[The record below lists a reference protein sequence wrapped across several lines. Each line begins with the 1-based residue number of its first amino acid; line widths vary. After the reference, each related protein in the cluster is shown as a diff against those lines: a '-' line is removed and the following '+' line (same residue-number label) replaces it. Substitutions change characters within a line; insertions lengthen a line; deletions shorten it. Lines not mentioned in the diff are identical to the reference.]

1 LQLWREWEQEDGPA
15 RAVARHN
22 LAVNYLMLALE
33 ETAKHLASAL
43 TKTNVTR
50 LENTWKNADKR
61 WGEVAGSGHVWDET
75 KKRILSKG
83 DPALTAALADQ
94 MKADLRK
101 TLSAIHGDIARHYA
115 EKGMLEHAK
124 FHVDAMPGDG
134 GVDDGYRATIRE
146 VTKPVRDRLEAARTQ
161 AQAHANSPDEGKK
174 KQAFAKARDFFE
186 TDFEQKAKP
195 VLELFYAGDKVDSV
209 LKKEKEG
216 IYDEVARTVRNCC
229 VAAYNAKQRAEE
241 STDDDTALLK
251 KARAIATDPELIK
264 KIEDAMSPAGGGG
277 ISGPMEVQAAMLS
290 VVKDKGTV
298 KASERFRR
306 LQRVRPKL
314 KEWAAKHS
322 GEEACKTQLKLFA
335 MLERALSVEIFNKED
350 DRALAIIAIECA
362 IEDTSDEADRRKF
375 REDRAT
381 LKPSI
386 KNPPPP
392 PPHDRIL
399 KTMAEVAKGDGK
411 ASVRLRKLYSVRSE
425 LKDMAARNST
435 SGESKQM
442 MKMFAMMERSLSVDI
457 VNKETVSLLK
467 SGDIQEARQLI
478 ANAMLAI
485 NNAISD
491 TTDDDDRRKFRK
503 DRDALNEIAEKL
515 GPLPPPDLGSGPGGG
530 TTVTPSRPGI
540 VMRTANRLGGGKGKA
555 TPESARR
562 GDFRAPVMG
571 RFAMMCCLALSAFL
585 LSTVFQHYLSAGWP
599 VAGMVVQWWHLAIGG
614 AVLGFVYPWNRA
626 VYPLAPVF
634 KAFTIWGIASTALVM
649 AIVVAYTGFH
659 PGVFRAWLWCATTIG
674 FTVSAMMIGPYWV
687 LLFVSQHA
695 GGPTSP
701 VRESSVRR
709 MPLFYIG
716 VMFGLFAFSK
726 DHIPVLANLPMLQW
740 WHFPIFGVVLAFFV
754 PARTYRSSFFLQF
767 YFMTTW
773 PMTLLAWLGLLVYNA
788 IAPEASAVSKC
799 WAPYIGMALGYLTL
813 ISRLER
819 IPISLARMEKAM
831 KR

>member
-1 LQLWREWEQEDGPA
+1 
-15 RAVARHN
+15 HN

-33 ETAKHLASAL
+33 ETAKHLAGTL

-50 LENTWKNADKR
+50 LENTWKNADRR
-61 WGEVAGSGHVWDET
+61 WGEVADSEHIWDET
-75 KKRILSKG
+75 KKRILSKD

-124 FHVDAMPGDG
+124 FHVDAMPGDS
-134 GVDDGYRATIRE
+134 GVDDSYRATIRE

-161 AQAHANSPDEGKK
+161 AQSHANSPDEGKK

-216 IYDEVARTVRNCC
+216 IYDEVAETVLSCC
-229 VAAYNAKQRAEE
+229 VKAYNAKQRAGE
-241 STDDDTALLK
+241 STDNDTTLLK

-264 KIEDAMSPAGGGG
+264 RIEKNMSDGSGGD
-277 ISGPMEVQAAMLS
+277 ISGPAEVQAAMLS
-290 VVKDKGTV
+290 VLKDKDTV

-314 KEWAAKHS
+314 KEWATKHS
-322 GEEACKTQLKLFA
+322 GEEASKTQLKMFA

-350 DRALAIIAIECA
+350 NIDLAITAVECA
-362 IEDTSDEADRRKF
+362 IEDTPDATDRKKFQSDLDMLIRIRKN
-375 REDRAT
+375 RGGGGGGGGDND
-381 LKPSI
+381 LKQ
-386 KNPPPP
+386 
-392 PPHDRIL
+392 IL
-399 KTMAEVAKGDGK
+399 LTVAEVSKSREK
-411 ASVRLRKLYSVRSE
+411 ASLRLRKLLGVRPK
-425 LKDMAARNST
+425 LKIWAAKH
-435 SGESKQM
+435 SGSSESKQM
-442 MKMFAMMERSLSVDI
+442 LKMFAMLERSLSVDI
-457 VNKETVSLLK
+457 VNNEVVALLK
-467 SGDIQEARQLI
+467 SRDIREAKELI
-478 ANAMLAI
+478 ALALLAI
-485 NNAISD
+485 NNAIED
-491 TTDDDDRRKFRK
+491 TTDDDDRKNFRK
-503 DRDALNEIAEKL
+503 NRKDLDEIIKTV
-515 GPLPPPDLGSGPGGG
+515 GGNPPPPPPPPPPKPPKKSSKRMMWTCLLG
-530 TTVTPSRPGI
+530 V
-540 VMRTANRLGGGKGKA
+540 
-555 TPESARR
+555 SA
-562 GDFRAPVMG
+562 
-571 RFAMMCCLALSAFL
+571 LL
-585 LSTVFQHYLSAGWP
+585 LSFIFGHYLPAGWS
-599 VAGMVVQWWHLAIGG
+599 VGEMVVQWWHLALGG
-614 AVLGFVYPWNRA
+614 TVLGFIFPWGKLP
-626 VYPLAPVF
+626 YPLPPLF
-634 KAFTIWGIASTALVM
+634 KAFTIWGIVSTALVM
-649 AIVVAYTGFH
+649 TIVVAYTGFH
-659 PGVFRAWLWCATTIG
+659 PGVFRAWLWCAAIIG

-695 GGPTSP
+695 AMPTSP
-701 VRESSVRR
+701 VRGSSVRR

-726 DHIPVLANLPMLQW
+726 DHIPMLANLPMLQW

-767 YFMTTW
+767 YFLTTW

-813 ISRLER
+813 IFRLER
-819 IPISLARMEKAM
+819 IPISLARMEKRM
-831 KR
+831 K